1 MWGVGV
7 GGGDGG
13 GGGGDDGGATV
24 NDGNDDDIPTA
35 RRIDHGV
42 SLITCSCDDQT
53 PTSNY
58 DEQILSLVVKVEPS
72 FRRSLHGDRCLGVE
86 YNYAYPGPAQMLSSL
101 PLGRPRQPATAL
113 VTPSFFFK
121 HLGLHHLKH
130 SQRGAGAE
138 VGAWS
143 LEAFS
148 WQQQKSKRDRVWSV
162 TIVPSISLDFVNLDV
177 GTPLGP
183 PS

>member
-1 MWGVGV
+1 MAVWGVGV
-7 GGGDGG
+7 GGSDGG
-13 GGGGDDGGATV
+13 GGGGDDGGATA

-42 SLITCSCDDQT
+42 SLITCSRDGQT

-58 DEQILSLVVKVEPS
+58 DEQILSLVVKDEPS
-72 FRRSLHGDRCLGVE
+72 FRRSLHDDRCLGVE

-121 HLGLHHLKH
+121 HLGLHHLTRSGGRELRSGRGH
-130 SQRGAGAE
+130 SRLSHGSSRRRGRWLLLPALKLITTEA
-138 VGAWS
+138 S
-143 LEAFS
+143 LFYAITFG
-148 WQQQKSKRDRVWSV
+148 
-162 TIVPSISLDFVNLDV
+162 L
-177 GTPLGP
+177 
-183 PS
+183 